1 MEGVIIFLQIENPP
15 LLGGK
20 NKDFTDNTIEMND
33 KKQSIEKNQ
42 NITSLISRFE
52 ISPIIL
58 TACEL
63 DIFAQIHSG
72 TNTAE

>member
-1 MEGVIIFLQIENPP
+1 
-15 LLGGK
+15 
-20 NKDFTDNTIEMND
+20 MND
-33 KKQSIEKNQ
+33 KKQSMEKNQ